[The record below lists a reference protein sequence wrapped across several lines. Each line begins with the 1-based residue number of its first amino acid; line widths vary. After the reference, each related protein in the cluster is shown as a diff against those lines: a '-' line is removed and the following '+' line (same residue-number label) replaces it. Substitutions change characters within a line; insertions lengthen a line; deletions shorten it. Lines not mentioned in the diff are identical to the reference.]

1 MGEWSRTD
9 SRAAAADGSI
19 QTVDTRSD
27 EPTAGT
33 SNAFAAKR
41 VAGRLQSAAVDS
53 TVVAAIVGGVAGVVT
68 GGISSVIA
76 PWANWGVEKRQLR
89 RQERVTQIAGWRD
102 VARMYPD
109 GAKLLLD
116 GRYFSLRP
124 HLTPQEREAAE
135 ALEQGARTR

>member
-1 MGEWSRTD
+1 MVRTD

-19 QTVDTRSD
+19 PTVDTRSD

-33 SNAFAAKR
+33 SNGFAAKR

-109 GAKLLLD
+109 RAKLLLD
-116 GRYFSLRP
+116 GRYPSP
-124 HLTPQEREAAE
+124 
-135 ALEQGARTR
+135 

>member
-1 MGEWSRTD
+1 M
-9 SRAAAADGSI
+9 
-19 QTVDTRSD
+19 
-27 EPTAGT
+27 
-33 SNAFAAKR
+33 
-41 VAGRLQSAAVDS
+41 DS

-124 HLTPQEREAAE
+124 RLTPREREAAE
-135 ALEQGARTR
+135 ALEQGTRTR